1 MVLRVPLPAASIDC
15 RDLCVLPK
23 EQPKKN
29 WVGLKIEFKGT
40 HPVDDLQVTPLTGNT
55 FCNSTLSATVQ
66 NLTKDDDTG
75 TAKALVT
82 TDSGSCV
89 ESCAVTLPYSIAELD
104 VQIDMPP
111 NDAQMHARGDIW
123 TLKCGGN
130 ATGYVVFSFP
140 LAPSVCSIVVSPFD

>member
-29 WVGLKIEFKGT
+29 WVGLKIEYKGT
-40 HPVDDLQVTPLTGNT
+40 HPVDDLQVTPTGNT

-66 NLTKDDDTG
+66 NLTKDNDTG

-82 TDSGSCV
+82 TDSGSF
-89 ESCAVTLPYSIAELD
+89 AVTLPYSIAELD

-130 ATGYVVFSFP
+130 ATGYAVYSFP
-140 LAPSVCSIVVSPFD
+140 IAPSVCSVVVSPFD